1 MFFTN
6 VDSDWRTMSLTDED
20 SKGLKELCS
29 LPMEISPVLK
39 QFFFRNIYREGYYGV
54 PDDQKSLS

>member
-1 MFFTN
+1 MQGRAHWLEIGKP
-6 VDSDWRTMSLTDED
+6 VHIL
-20 SKGLKELCS
+20 GLFS
-29 LPMEISPVLK
+29 SPVLK